1 MGNCWCRPAHKPT
14 PDHPTNIHHVTASN
28 TAPAD
33 ENVYDSNGYSA
44 TSTNLTTWISQSSGS
59 FTTIWGNNATEQ
71 IEAFTNGPIIAY
83 SNLRAF
89 TYAQL
94 KAATHNFRPDMVVGK
109 GGFGVVYKGWL
120 KEKVMPRGIR
130 KTAMAIKKLNPESGQ
145 GAQEWKAEVNLLG
158 SLSHPN
164 LVQLLGYCHEDG
176 KFILIY
182 EFMKKGSLNRY
193 LFGKRSVQRL
203 PWDTR
208 LKVAI
213 GTARGLD
220 YLHSLEKPIIYRDFK
235 SSNILLDEFYDAKIA
250 DFGLAFFGPLTDN
263 SHVSTLVM
271 GTLGYAD
278 PEYVST
284 GHLFVKSDVYSF
296 GVVLVEM
303 LTGLRA
309 FDRKR
314 PSGQRV
320 LVDWVKPHLTKRK
333 GLKNIMDS
341 RLEGKYPSKEAK
353 QIAYLAVKCL
363 RPEPLLRPSMKEV
376 VETLEQIEAVS
387 LRTGDHNIHSTE
399 QHN

>member
-109 GGFGVVYKGWL
+109 GGFGVVYK
-120 KEKVMPRGIR
+120 
-130 KTAMAIKKLNPESGQ
+130 
-145 GAQEWKAEVNLLG
+145 AEVNLLG

-193 LFGKRSVQRL
+193 LFGKRSVQPL